1 MPMQRLS
8 LDRARFKALSPAAD
22 LHSALAADDDWLP
35 AQLPGCVHLDLLRNG
50 RIPDPFFG
58 LNEAAVQ
65 WIGETDW
72 LYECVFTLSAAQLSA
87 PQLDLC
93 FEGLDTFAEVYL
105 NGAHLLSSQNM
116 FLPQR
121 VSIKAQAREG
131 ENRLAIHFESA
142 LRRGK
147 ALEAQYGARA
157 VWNGDPSRV
166 YVRKAQY
173 HYGWDWGPTLLTAGI
188 WRPAYVEAYTAR
200 LAELHAQPTLSDD
213 LARAELPITAQVA
226 GAAEAVETV
235 HLALYDPTG
244 ALIES
249 VQVAPNRAVAQHTF
263 TLNAP
268 HLWYPRG
275 YGQQARYHIVAELI
289 GAAGVLDRRDLRIGI
304 RDLRLVQAPI
314 AGEAGTSFYFE
325 VNRIPIFCGGAN
337 WIPADSFTPR
347 LNAARY
353 SEWLQLAA
361 AANMRMLRV
370 WGGGIYEDDAFY
382 ELCDELGLLVWQD
395 FMFACG
401 MYPAHD
407 EFLANVRAE
416 AVAQVKR
423 LRHYACLALWCGN
436 NEDYQIAESLNAYE
450 PSFNGDFRQTAFPA
464 REIYERLLPQVCAEC
479 DPTRPYWQGS
489 PYGGMS
495 VLDQTIG
502 DRHTWDVWHGVMADY
517 QDYPR
522 YGGRFISEFGMQG
535 LPIAPTIEAFCA
547 PEDRTPESAV
557 LRYHNKATDG
567 VLRLA
572 HYLERNVG
580 RAETL
585 PDYIYLT
592 QFVQAEAI
600 AAAYEGWRLGWRGQ
614 HGRAIGGALVWQLND
629 CYPVISWSLVDYYLR
644 PKPAYYRAKR
654 ALAPLALIL
663 SVEGQSVTCW
673 ASNFLLETLE
683 ATLTLNCWSLDG
695 KLLAQTRC
703 TVQIGANQATRLL
716 MRRALS
722 AELCVWAARLEQ
734 AEQVI
739 ARAAHFP
746 EPPRSVDYSA
756 ARVQLIPLGEGRY
769 QVSADRPVRGVW
781 LAAQEAEARWDDNLL
796 DLLPDDPQV
805 VRLMTAER
813 VQQVM
818 LWHLGTCGSR
828 A

>member
-1 MPMQRLS
+1 MPMQRIS
-8 LDRARFKALSPAAD
+8 LDRARFKAIAPEAD
-22 LHSALAADDDWLP
+22 LHSALEADDDWLP

-72 LYECVFTLSAAQLSA
+72 LYECVFTLRAEQLRA

-105 NGAHLLSSQNM
+105 NGVHLLSSSNM
-116 FLPQR
+116 FVPQR

-131 ENRLAIHFESA
+131 ENRLAIRFESA

-213 LARAELPITAQVA
+213 LARADLLTSVQVE
-226 GAAEAVETV
+226 GAAESVR
-235 HLALYDPTG
+235 LALYDPTG
-244 ALIES
+244 ALVEQ
-249 VQVAPNRAVAQHTF
+249 VQVAPNRAAAQHTF

-268 HLWYPRG
+268 RLWYPRG
-275 YGQQARYHIVAELI
+275 YGQQARYHLAVELI

-314 AGEAGTSFYFE
+314 QDEAGTSFYFE

-347 LNAARY
+347 LTAARY

-407 EFLANVRAE
+407 EFLENVRAE
-416 AVAQVKR
+416 AAAQVKR

-436 NEDYQIAESLNAYE
+436 NEDYQIAESLNAYD
-450 PSFNGDFRQTAFPA
+450 PSFDGDFRQTAFPA
-464 REIYERLLPQVCAEC
+464 REIYERLLPRICAEL

-489 PYGGMS
+489 PYGGAS
-495 VLDQTIG
+495 VFDQTVG

-522 YGGRFISEFGMQG
+522 YGGRFISEFGMQA
-535 LPIAPTIEAFCA
+535 LPNLPTIEAFCA
-547 PEDRTPESAV
+547 PEDRTLESAA

-567 VLRLA
+567 ESRLN

-592 QFVQAEAI
+592 QFVQAEAA
-600 AAAYEGWRLGWRGQ
+600 AAAYEGWRLGWRGA
-614 HGRAIGGALVWQLND
+614 HRRAIGGALIWQLND
-629 CYPVISWSLVDYYLR
+629 CYPVTSWSLVDYYLR
-644 PKPAYYRAKR
+644 PKPAYYRVRR

-663 SVEGQSVTCW
+663 TAEGQGVTCW
-673 ASNFLLETLE
+673 ASNHALEALE

-695 KLLAQTRC
+695 ELLDQTRQV
-703 TVQIGANQATRLL
+703 VQIGANQATQLVA
-716 MRRALS
+716 RAAPS
-722 AELCVWAARLEQ
+722 AVPCVWAARLQ
-734 AEQVI
+734 QDQRVI
-739 ARAAHFP
+739 ARAARFP
-746 EPPRSVDYSA
+746 EPPRSADYSA
-756 ARVQLIPLGEGRY
+756 AQVQLTPLGEGRY
-769 QVSADRPVRGVW
+769 QVRADRPVRGVW
-781 LAAQEAEARWDDNLL
+781 LAADDAEARWDDNML

-805 VRLMTAER
+805 VRLMSAGH
-813 VQQVM
+813 VQQVA
-818 LWHLGTCGSR
+818 LWHLGSRSGS